1 MSKKM
6 GPPGPGEACA
16 RVAPKRRFWGKRGKL
31 SNPRT
36 TLVDR
41 TLSIAQKM
49 TICKNKKKKRVP
61 GWLGGYRPGIV
72 SPVALVTALV
82 RSQSVAWEILHALGV
97 GGKRKEK
104 KK

>member
-16 RVAPKRRFWGKRGKL
+16 RVARKRRFWGKRGKL

-61 GWLGGYRPGIV
+61 GGSGGADLVLSVLWLW
-72 SPVALVTALV
+72 LLL
-82 RSQSVAWEILHALGV
+82 W
-97 GGKRKEK
+97 
-104 KK
+104 